1 MMDFVFWLTPWEGL
15 WWAPPL
21 FLAAAVVYVR
31 GARQRPPGAWRQG
44 LFWAGVALMWFGLQS
59 GLDYFSEHAFFAHR
73 LQHLILHH
81 VASMLI
87 ALAVPLQ
94 TMGWT
99 PPRFVRALN
108 HPVVAPVLFSAL
120 IIFWLIPPVHVAAM
134 LDARLYA
141 IMNVSMA
148 LNGVMFW
155 ASVLNGPWRPLTR
168 MLMALAVAPTQ
179 IALGLLLMSAN
190 SDLYPVYALCGRAT
204 GLDALTDQRL
214 GGLILWLPG
223 VMMSLL
229 AVLIVMLP
237 VVRDA
242 ASPTS
247 ARRGFSSVSNGPCSR

>member
-1 MMDFVFWLTPWEGL
+1 MIDFFFWLTPWERL

-21 FLAAAVVYVR
+21 FLAAAVVYAR
-31 GARQRPPGAWRQG
+31 GAGERPPGAWRQG
-44 LFWAGVALMWFGLQS
+44 LFWAGLALMWFGLQS
-59 GLDYFSEHAFFAHR
+59 GLDYFSEHAFFVHR

-81 VASMLI
+81 VAPMLI

-141 IMNVSMA
+141 IMNVSIA

-155 ASVLNGPWRPLTR
+155 ASVLNASRRPLTR

-229 AVLIVMLP
+229 AVLIVLL
-237 VVRDA
+237 RLLCGA
-242 ASPTS
+242 ASPTA
-247 ARRGFSSVSNGPCSR
+247 ARRESSDGSPEPCPR